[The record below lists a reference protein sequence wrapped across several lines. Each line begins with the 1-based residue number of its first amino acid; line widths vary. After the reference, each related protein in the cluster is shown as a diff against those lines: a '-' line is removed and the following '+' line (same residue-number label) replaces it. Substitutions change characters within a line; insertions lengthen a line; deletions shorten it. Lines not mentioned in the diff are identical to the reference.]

1 MVPYLQEQRI
11 LWARMLPWGVMVQG
25 LTFIPFRLY
34 KGLWRYT
41 SLWDLRNI
49 ILGVL
54 VSVALCFLLSRW
66 IFGLRA
72 IPRSFFVIDAL
83 LLIYLLSGVRVAPR
97 LVRKLRVPKLR
108 KRVLVY
114 GAGDAGEMIVRDMKN
129 NSFYAYEPIGF
140 VDDDHLKVGKHIH
153 GVWVMGTRQNLR
165 QIMASAQ
172 PHEVLVAM
180 PSAAPATMRSVVSAL
195 EPFKVPIKTLPN
207 MPDILNGKAQVTM
220 TQLRNLA
227 IEDLLDRA
235 PVG

>member
-1 MVPYLQEQRI
+1 MGPHAALVGDGPGAHVHTI
-11 LWARMLPWGVMVQG
+11 SS
-25 LTFIPFRLY
+25 LY

-153 GVWVMGTRQNLR
+153 GVCVMGTRQNLR

-172 PHEVLVAM
+172 PHEVLLAM
-180 PSAAPATMRSVVSAL
+180 PKCGTSDDAQRGQRPGAVQSAHRS
-195 EPFKVPIKTLPN
+195 KTLPN
-207 MPDILNGKAQVTM
+207 MPTS
-220 TQLRNLA
+220 
-227 IEDLLDRA
+227 
-235 PVG
+235 